1 MRKQVRIEQ
10 HAVISKFQTAI
21 STGQEKTRNPIFFK
35 MDFRLQLRKMGF
47 YSGVIVGPSPSV
59 LDCMMKKI
67 MIIHDGVNEAEIERF
82 CAVVDGRCRFN
93 FAPGSRHVPVSAT
106 VRRLRVN
113 GLGDLLSEGTVSQWV
128 QCRPDIT
135 VLVLGQQDIV
145 KYELFRCPT
154 VYAQWAKGD
163 IEELV
168 EKARK
173 LQEDKEDFDRRM
185 KEGHW
190 FLFATPKCLMEDVEG
205 MTASMYQ
212 DIKLKHT
219 AMMIQKREEFHAN
232 RIITFKVGEDLI
244 VDMGRA
250 ISKLLCF
257 RCSSELD
264 TFGTPVRCF
273 EMGGCDDPSGE
284 SLLRAIRERE
294 SS

>member
-1 MRKQVRIEQ
+1 
-10 HAVISKFQTAI
+10 
-21 STGQEKTRNPIFFK
+21 
-35 MDFRLQLRKMGF
+35 MGF

-59 LDCMMKKI
+59 LDRMMKKI

-113 GLGDLLSEGTVSQWV
+113 GLGDLLSEGTVAQWV

-145 KYELFRCPT
+145 KYEPFRCPN
-154 VYAQWAKGD
+154 VYAEWAKGD

-168 EKARK
+168 EKARE
-173 LQEDKEDFDRRM
+173 LQEDRDDFDRRM

-190 FLFATPKCLMEDVEG
+190 FLFATPRSLMQDVQEI
-205 MTASMYQ
+205 TASQYQ

-219 AMMIQKREEFHAN
+219 AMMIQRREEFHAN

>member
-1 MRKQVRIEQ
+1 MRIRR
-10 HAVISKFQTAI
+10 ATRFDSKYRAAIKSSTAKIQTL
-21 STGQEKTRNPIFFK
+21 FFK

-47 YSGVIVGPSPSV
+47 YSGIVVGPSPSV
-59 LDCMMKKI
+59 LDRMKMKKI
-67 MIIHDGVNEAEIERF
+67 MIIHDGVNEAEMERF
-82 CAVVDGRCRFN
+82 CILIDGRCRFN

-128 QCRPDIT
+128 QCKPDIT
-135 VLVLGQQDIV
+135 VLVVGQQDIV

-154 VYAQWAKGD
+154 VYAEWAKGD

-168 EKARK
+168 EKARE
-173 LQEDKEDFDRRM
+173 LQEDKEDFDLRM

-205 MTASMYQ
+205 ITASQYQ

-219 AMMIQKREEFHAN
+219 AMMIQKREEFHAS

-273 EMGGCDDPSGE
+273 EMGGCDDPKGE

>member
-1 MRKQVRIEQ
+1 MDKNAPVL
-10 HAVISKFQTAI
+10 VK
-21 STGQEKTRNPIFFK
+21 TGFF
-35 MDFRLQLRKMGF
+35 
-47 YSGVIVGPSPSV
+47 SGVVVRPRPGV
-59 LDCMMKKI
+59 MERLGNKKVF
-67 MIIHDGVNEAEIERF
+67 IIHDGIEETELERL
-82 CAVVDGRCRFN
+82 CMVIGGRCRFRFSEN
-93 FAPGSRHVPVSAT
+93 TMHVPVSTT
-106 VRRLRVN
+106 VRRKCVDKLCV
-113 GLGDLLSEGTVSQWV
+113 DLLSKETVTEWV
-128 QCRPDIT
+128 QAKPDIT
-135 VLVLGQQDIV
+135 VLVIGQQDIV
-145 KYELFRCPT
+145 NLKMFRCPV
-154 VYAQWAKGD
+154 VYTHWAKGD
-163 IEELV
+163 IEELM
-168 EKARK
+168 EKGRE
-173 LQEDKEDFDRRM
+173 LVEDKQEYDHRM

-205 MTASMYQ
+205 ITASQYQ

-219 AMMIQKREEFHAN
+219 AMMIQKREEFHAS

-273 EMGGCDDPSGE
+273 EMGGCDDPKGE

>member
-1 MRKQVRIEQ
+1 MDKNAPVF
-10 HAVISKFQTAI
+10 VK
-21 STGQEKTRNPIFFK
+21 TGFF
-35 MDFRLQLRKMGF
+35 
-47 YSGVIVGPSPSV
+47 SGVVVRPRPGV
-59 LDCMMKKI
+59 MERLGNKKVF
-67 MIIHDGVNEAEIERF
+67 IIHDGIEETELDRLCMEIGGRYRF
-82 CAVVDGRCRFN
+82 RFSEN
-93 FAPGSRHVPVSAT
+93 TMHVPVSAM
-106 VRRLRVN
+106 VGRKCVDKLCV
-113 GLGDLLSEGTVSQWV
+113 DLLSKETVTQWV
-128 QCRPDIT
+128 QFRPDVT
-135 VLVLGQQDIV
+135 VLVLGQKDIV
-145 KYELFRCPT
+145 DLKMMRCSV
-154 VYAQWAKGD
+154 VYTHWAKGD
-163 IEELV
+163 IQELM
-168 EKARK
+168 EKGRELA
-173 LQEDKEDFDRRM
+173 EDKQEYDHRM

-257 RCSSELD
+257 RCSAELD

>member
-1 MRKQVRIEQ
+1 MDNYAPVSVK
-10 HAVISKFQTAI
+10 
-21 STGQEKTRNPIFFK
+21 TGFF
-35 MDFRLQLRKMGF
+35 
-47 YSGVIVGPSPSV
+47 SGVVVRPRPGV
-59 LDCMMKKI
+59 MERLGNKKVFV
-67 MIIHDGVNEAEIERF
+67 IHDGIEESELDRLCMEIG
-82 CAVVDGRCRFN
+82 GRNN
-93 FAPGSRHVPVSAT
+93 FKFSENTKHTPVKAF
-106 VRRLRVN
+106 VGRKCVEEKAMR
-113 GLGDLLSEGTVSQWV
+113 GLLSEETITQWV
-128 QCRPDIT
+128 QFRPDIT
-135 VLVLGQQDIV
+135 VLVLGQKEIV
-145 KYELFRCPT
+145 DLKLFRCSV
-154 VYAQWAKGD
+154 VYIQWTQGD
-163 IEELV
+163 IKELV
-168 EKARK
+168 ERGREFA
-173 LQEDKEDFDRRM
+173 EDKQEYDLRM

-219 AMMIQKREEFHAN
+219 AMMIQKRKEFHAN

-257 RCSSELD
+257 RCNAELD

>member
-1 MRKQVRIEQ
+1 MRIEK

-21 STGQEKTRNPIFFK
+21 NSRQQNPKSNFFK
-35 MDFRLQLRKMGF
+35 MDDRLVLRKMGF
-47 YSGVIVGPSPSV
+47 FSGIVVGPSPSV
-59 LDCMMKKI
+59 LERVKMKKI
-67 MIIHDGVNEAEIERF
+67 MIIHDGVKEAEMERF
-82 CAVVDGRCRFN
+82 CMVIDGRCRFR
-93 FAPGSRHVPVSAT
+93 FAVGSEHVPVNAT
-106 VRRLRVN
+106 VRRLCVD

-128 QCRPDIT
+128 QCKPDIT
-135 VLVLGQQDIV
+135 VLVVGQQDIV
-145 KYELFRCPT
+145 KYKLFRCPT
-154 VYAQWAKGD
+154 VYADWAKGD

-168 EKARK
+168 EKARE
-173 LQEDKEDFDRRM
+173 LVEDKEEFDLRM

-205 MTASMYQ
+205 LSASEYQ

-219 AMMIQKREEFHAN
+219 AMMIQKREEFHAS
-232 RIITFKVGEDLI
+232 RIITFKVGEDII

-273 EMGGCDDPSGE
+273 EMGGCDDPKGA

>member
-1 MRKQVRIEQ
+1 
-10 HAVISKFQTAI
+10 
-21 STGQEKTRNPIFFK
+21 
-35 MDFRLQLRKMGF
+35 MDFRRQLRKMGF
-47 YSGVIVGPSPSV
+47 YSGVIVGPSPSG
-59 LDCMMKKI
+59 LDHMKMKKI
-67 MIIHDGVNEAEIERF
+67 MIIHDGVNEAEMERF
-82 CAVVDGRCRFN
+82 CVVVDGRCRFN

-145 KYELFRCPT
+145 KYKLFRCPT

-168 EKARK
+168 DKARE
-173 LQEDKEDFDRRM
+173 LVEDKEEFDLRM

-205 MTASMYQ
+205 LSASEYQ

-219 AMMIQKREEFHAN
+219 AMMIQKREEFHAS
-232 RIITFKVGEDLI
+232 RIITFKVGEDII

-273 EMGGCDDPSGE
+273 EMGGCDDPKGA